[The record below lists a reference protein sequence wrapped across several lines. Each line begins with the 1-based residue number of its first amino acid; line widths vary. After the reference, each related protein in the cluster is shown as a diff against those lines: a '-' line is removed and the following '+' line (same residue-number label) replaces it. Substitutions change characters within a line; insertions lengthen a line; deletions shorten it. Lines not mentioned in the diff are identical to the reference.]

1 VNSEPLSYNETHVSA
16 AALMQPELV
25 TQADQGFMGAAST
38 LAHRLH
44 LPTTL
49 VKFMI
54 VGAIAFI
61 INQLALFLFYDSPV
75 FWFLPDKN
83 TSVDLGLFSDSDIRA
98 LISLVLAGEV
108 AIVFQ
113 FYAHEHWTFRNRE
126 QTEWWLLRFLKFNIS
141 AAFIFLLVTSNALRL
156 TFDLSPYF
164 ALAIGVMISFVW
176 NWTLNTLVIW
186 PRAEETGT

>member
-1 VNSEPLSYNETHVSA
+1 VSGRRLSYNESHVSTTV
-16 AALMQPELV
+16 LMQPELA

-54 VGAIAFI
+54 VGAIAFV
-61 INQLALFLFYDSPV
+61 INQLALFLFYDSPI

-113 FYAHEHWTFRNRE
+113 FYAHEHWTFRHRE
-126 QTEWWLLRFLKFNIS
+126 HIEWGLLRFVKFNVS
-141 AAFIFLLVTSNALRL
+141 AAFIFLLVASNALRL
-156 TFDLSPYF
+156 TFDLSPYY

-186 PRAEETGT
+186 PRTPQAST